1 MSREKEG
8 YRDTICLMTE
18 AGIGYLV
25 TQTDLARFCGCN
37 RKTVT
42 RRWPE
47 LTGRFPLPK
56 TEVAR
61 VICG

>member
-1 MSREKEG
+1 MAREKDG
-8 YRDTICLMTE
+8 YRDTIEMMTN

-25 TQTDLARFCGCN
+25 TQAELAAFCHCD
-37 RKTVT
+37 RRTVT

-47 LTGRFPLPK
+47 LTGRFPAAK